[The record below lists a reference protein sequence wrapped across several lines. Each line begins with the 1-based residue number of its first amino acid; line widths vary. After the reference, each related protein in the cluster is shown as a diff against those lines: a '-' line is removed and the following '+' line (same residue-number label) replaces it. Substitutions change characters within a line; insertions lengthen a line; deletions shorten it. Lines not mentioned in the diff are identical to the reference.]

1 MPVLMPLKKVKLK
14 PLASVAKPKAKVA
27 PMSLGAKTV
36 APIVKK
42 PKGR

>member
-14 PLASVAKPKAKVA
+14 AMATAAKPKAKAA

-36 APIVKK
+36 TPIVKK